1 MNQSMR
7 FTNLE
12 LKNWR
17 NFTHV
22 NVKLARRMFIV
33 GPNAIGK
40 SNFLDVFRFL
50 REVATEGG
58 GLATAVKNRRGIV
71 KLRSLHYRAPAS
83 SDIEIQVEVTAT
95 DGVEWRY
102 LLAFNKNKG
111 DKKLGVVPVVTREA
125 AWQRPTSSSTWEK
138 LFSRPNPADKD
149 DAKLLTQTWL
159 QQVTQNRSIRD
170 LAEFFSSI
178 SYLHLVPQLIREEQ
192 RPAEERLGA
201 DAYGRDLLSRI
212 RGTAAV
218 TQRARLERI
227 RKVLAIAVPKLTQLE
242 LVPDEN
248 NNPHLQAKFRHWRG
262 PAAKQ
267 DEREF
272 SDGTLRLIG
281 LLWALQDKSGP
292 LLLEEPELS
301 LHTALVRQLAPFIGR
316 AQRAA
321 GGRQAFISTHSD
333 ELMSDEGI
341 GPNEILLVRSAAEG
355 SEVVRGADISDIR
368 IALEAGLTAADVVMP
383 MTAKEQIE
391 LFVGAEL

>member
-40 SNFLDVFRFL
+40 SNLLDVFRFL
-50 REVATEGG
+50 REIAIEGG
-58 GLATAVKNRRGIV
+58 GLATAVKNRRGIR

-83 SDIEIQVEVTAT
+83 SDIEIQVEVTSV

-111 DKKLGVVPVVTREA
+111 NSNLADVPVVTREA
-125 AWQRPTSSSTWEK
+125 AWKRLASDGAWEK
-138 LFSRPNPADKD
+138 LFSRPENADQD
-149 DAKLLTQTWL
+149 DSKLLTQTWL
-159 QQVTQNRSIRD
+159 QQVTQNRSIRE

-212 RGTAAV
+212 RGTAAA
-218 TQRARLERI
+218 TQKARLERI

-242 LVPDEN
+242 LIPDQN

-262 PAAKQ
+262 PAATQ

-281 LLWALQDKSGP
+281 LLWALQERSGP

-341 GPNEILLVRSAAEG
+341 GPNEILLVRSATEG
-355 SEVVRGADISDIR
+355 SQVLLGADISEIR
-368 IALEAGLTAADVVMP
+368 LALEAGLTAADVVMP
-383 MTAKEQIE
+383 MTAKEQID